1 MGRRGPPARPTALR
15 VLEGSDGRNL
25 GHRPLP
31 KGEPLPPPGMPTCPP
46 GMSLEVQ
53 KEFRVQL
60 EKLRRVAGLVT
71 TIDGPALGNLC
82 LLIVQLR
89 KAQAVLDKNGFTV
102 VAPSGYRQQRP
113 EVAIVRAS
121 LYLLRQYLSEFGMT
135 PAARARIS
143 LAEEGEED
151 DAGILS

>member
-1 MGRRGPPARPTALR
+1 
-15 VLEGSDGRNL
+15 
-25 GHRPLP
+25 
-31 KGEPLPPPGMPTCPP
+31 
-46 GMSLEVQ
+46 MSLEVQ